1 MASVTPRTW
10 RRSSYS
16 TSGENC
22 VEVTTLA
29 PGLEDQGSR
38 QTSWM
43 KSALDQQTTAECVE
57 LPCVR
62 RGYAALRDSKDP
74 EGPKLVLEG
83 RAWQEL
89 RRQIKAGAFDQ
100 G

>member
-1 MASVTPRTW
+1 MASVTPHTW

-22 VEVTTLA
+22 VEVTALA
-29 PGLEDQGSR
+29 PGLEDQESR
-38 QTSWM
+38 QASWT
-43 KSALDQQTTAECVE
+43 KSALSQQLTAEYGV

-62 RGYAALRDSKDP
+62 GYAAVRDSKDP

-83 RAWQEL
+83 RVWQEL